1 MKTKEI
7 RRNIEEESKI
17 MRKQKIILKN
27 IHKRIKTSNN
37 H

>member
-7 RRNIEEESKI
+7 QRNIEKKGKI